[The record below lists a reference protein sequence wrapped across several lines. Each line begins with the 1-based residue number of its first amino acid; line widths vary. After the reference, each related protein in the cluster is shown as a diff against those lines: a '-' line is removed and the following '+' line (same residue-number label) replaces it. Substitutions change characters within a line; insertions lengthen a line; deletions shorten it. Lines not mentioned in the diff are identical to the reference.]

1 MVSSV
6 CGSNSYKTEQ
16 INLFIFTFKIK
27 QILNFKPIIMKKNSK
42 SLGWKK
48 TAVVTLAIPLTLGAT
63 PVWATPHTPVAYET
77 VQTHSKIIG
86 VRQIN
91 PTTVE
96 ILFSNNQRLAMDFY
110 GENIFRLFQDN
121 SGGIIRDPEATP
133 EARILVDNPRIP
145 LSTLNVEDVDGA
157 ITISTT
163 KVKVQL
169 DKNTSLLKVINL
181 DTQSIVLEESK
192 PILFEKDKV
201 TITLKENPKE
211 YFYGGGVQNGR
222 FSHKGKAIAIENQNS
237 WTDGG
242 VASPTPF
249 TGLPT
254 DMVYYG
260 ILSKK
265 GNMTLEQKN
274 KET

>member
-133 EARILVDNPRIP
+133 EARIL
-145 LSTLNVEDVDGA
+145 G
-157 ITISTT
+157 
-163 KVKVQL
+163 
-169 DKNTSLLKVINL
+169 
-181 DTQSIVLEESK
+181 
-192 PILFEKDKV
+192 
-201 TITLKENPKE
+201 
-211 YFYGGGVQNGR
+211 
-222 FSHKGKAIAIENQNS
+222 
-237 WTDGG
+237 
-242 VASPTPF
+242 
-249 TGLPT
+249 
-254 DMVYYG
+254 
-260 ILSKK
+260 
-265 GNMTLEQKN
+265 
-274 KET
+274 